1 MKKLLLG
8 CVLFLSACS
17 VQVDEY
23 DGFRDEVVLVQV
35 TKNEFEDLLTSNA
48 VIILADPMSEWS
60 QVAVPVFNEAA
71 KALNTTAYYYNAT
84 DEREN
89 SELLAQIQQATF
101 ASELSKA
108 LYDELYLPI
117 VLYIEFGRIQ
127 QVHVGTVASHVIEEG
142 QIPPLTT
149 SQEQELQT
157 IYEALIQQTS

>member
-8 CVLFLSACS
+8 CVLFLSACGL
-17 VQVDEY
+17 QVDEY